1 MSELDFNNIS
11 LGDVTVGGKPISEE
25 QQQDT
30 VEEGVKETSTDG
42 VPESKSEGVVV
53 EQKVE
58 TVDTK
63 AEEPAKDPAR
73 EQEPTPATYNF
84 KDDFIKGVVEYYE
97 KTGDVTPYLQAKLVD
112 FNQMSDEEVMRR
124 NLREQYPDVSEKA
137 FDRLYK
143 QQIADKFKLDADEWG
158 EDDSELGKEL
168 LKAEATKA
176 RQKYIDWQTSFRAP
190 EPQLDESQKQ
200 EEEQMQEALRQFELG
215 VRNNDLTKN
224 ILDNK
229 RLSIKVGDGE
239 FNYELSQPESLLDMT
254 LDNNKFFE
262 QFASQDGQIDYER
275 WYLTSAF
282 SQDPQGFIKSIGNYF
297 KGMGREEVAKEI
309 KNPSN
314 NSVGDVPTE
323 GTGDFKSGLLKAFA
337 DRGMTK

>member
-30 VEEGVKETSTDG
+30 VEEGVKETSADG
-42 VPESKSEGVVV
+42 VPESKSEEVVV

-63 AEEPAKDPAR
+63 AEEPAKEPAR

-143 QQIADKFKLDADEWG
+143 QQIAG
-158 EDDSELGKEL
+158 
-168 LKAEATKA
+168 
-176 RQKYIDWQTSFRAP
+176 SFC
-190 EPQLDESQKQ
+190 
-200 EEEQMQEALRQFELG
+200 
-215 VRNNDLTKN
+215 RN
-224 ILDNK
+224 I
-229 RLSIKVGDGE
+229 
-239 FNYELSQPESLLDMT
+239 
-254 LDNNKFFE
+254 
-262 QFASQDGQIDYER
+262 
-275 WYLTSAF
+275 
-282 SQDPQGFIKSIGNYF
+282 
-297 KGMGREEVAKEI
+297 
-309 KNPSN
+309 SN
-314 NSVGDVPTE
+314 
-323 GTGDFKSGLLKAFA
+323 
-337 DRGMTK
+337 